1 MVWNRAPP
9 YTHIISEPA
18 SDIFQNTR
26 WKPAMRGP
34 TGRLT
39 GGHTGQ
45 RAWSAEQFARPRSK
59 RTALGRVGG
68 ATSGDGNR
76 LLGLESMAIAADQEG
91 IAAAVPPSQSDACAA
106 ARVVGG
112 ESATDMPIRRTVF
125 GVGPSPWRAC
135 CGIIHSPNLL
145 ATKLSTYHLPMCQ
158 NRSTCGGLALRSS
171 WAHNPARYSQI
182 CSTRRT
188 EAARSRQTD
197 LVPEAWDR

>member
-91 IAAAVPPSQSDACAA
+91 IAAAVPPPPPPFAVR
-106 ARVVGG
+106 RV
-112 ESATDMPIRRTVF
+112 
-125 GVGPSPWRAC
+125 
-135 CGIIHSPNLL
+135 
-145 ATKLSTYHLPMCQ
+145 
-158 NRSTCGGLALRSS
+158 RSS
-171 WAHNPARYSQI
+171 SCGRGRIGHRHAHTSYGV
-182 CSTRRT
+182 
-188 EAARSRQTD
+188 RSRPISMASMLRDHTQPQPAGHKAEYIPFAH
-197 LVPEAWDR
+197 VPEPEHMWGFGATFIMGP